1 MEGTL
6 QEITSGLKNNDDFF
20 EIYQDFGKEKLIFL
34 GLNSLM
40 DVPKTLFSLK
50 ERLNNETAMDTQ
62 LTSILF
68 GLGENI
74 IQDKKAIISSIL
86 EGKLVILLHNDQ
98 DRAIVVNPF
107 SKMLSRSIEAP
118 TNENTLQGGL
128 SSFIEDLDINLG
140 IIRKQIVSENLH
152 IKAFNLGKE
161 QSRKVSLVYF
171 RSNNMSYIETLEK
184 RLEENISIDPNNLQ
198 NLNRLMGI
206 SRWSLIS
213 HFNTTELPQ
222 EVNNALKRGRAVLFI
237 DRFPFAIITPGRLE
251 DMFFIENDH
260 NFPYPIMLAI
270 RFLRIAATLLTLI
283 IPGLYVAL
291 VSVNPEVL
299 RIELALSLAESRDGV
314 PYPALIESLL
324 MLITLE
330 LIIEASVRLPK
341 SIGPTITMVGGIILG
356 QAAVEAKLVS
366 NLLIIILAATTIANS
381 TIIGVQHSTSIRI
394 FKYFILVLSSIFG
407 VLGILIGVFFVCSYY
422 ASITTLGIPF
432 INFNFSKGDIK
443 GG

>member
-50 ERLNNETAMDTQ
+50 ERLNNESAMDNQ
-62 LTSILF
+62 FTSILF

-86 EGKLVILLHNDQ
+86 EGKLVILLQNDQ
-98 DRAIVVNPF
+98 DQAIVVNPY

-128 SSFIEDLDINLG
+128 SSFNEDLDTNLG
-140 IIRKQIVSENLH
+140 IIRKQIVSENLL
-152 IKAFNLGKE
+152 IKAFTLSNE
-161 QSRKVSLVYF
+161 QSRKVSLIYF
-171 RSNNMSYIETLEK
+171 KGSNKPYLETLEK
-184 RLEENISIDPNNLQ
+184 RLKENIGIDPKNLQ

-206 SRWSLIS
+206 PRWSLVS
-213 HFNTTELPQ
+213 HFTTTELPQ
-222 EVNNALKRGRAVLFI
+222 EANNALERGRAVLFI
-237 DRFPFAIITPGRLE
+237 DRLPYAFITPGRLE
-251 DMFFIENDH
+251 DMFFIENDE
-260 NFPYPIMLAI
+260 NFPYPIMIAI

-314 PYPALIESLL
+314 PYPALVETLL

-381 TIIGVQHSTSIRI
+381 TIIGVQHSTSIRL
-394 FKYFILVLSSIFG
+394 FKYLILVLASFFG
-407 VLGILIGVFFVCSYY
+407 VLGILVGVFFVCSYY
-422 ASITTLGIPF
+422 ASITTLGVPF

-443 GG
+443 SG